1 VTLSTTTASTFSVEG
16 NTTLGDSITDV
27 TTINGSLVVT
37 GATAV
42 STVDGNFGVGTT
54 SPYARLSVHAD
65 ANDTYNDTLLAIAS
79 STASATTTHFVI
91 KADGNVGIGTTTPGT
106 LPGVDSEFDVYG
118 DILVTDATTDA
129 IFGSFGTGNVLMG
142 AFSAHDLRLR
152 TSNLDR
158 LTINSAGNVGIGTTS
173 PLRRLSVTDA
183 VSTAQFIL
191 SYDNTTYG
199 DFLVDSV
206 GDLTINPSGNDVF
219 LNDDNLWVCAGGAC
233 PSGTPSGTGNLIVE
247 TALGVGTSSPW
258 KSLSVEGEVVIT
270 ATTTV
275 GNQFAIAP
283 MSGTTTATGLYDNTG
298 DLLIRFDE
306 F

>member
-65 ANDTYNDTLLAIAS
+65 ANDTYNDTLLAVAS

-91 KADGNVGIGTTTPGT
+91 KAN
-106 LPGVDSEFDVYG
+106 
-118 DILVTDATTDA
+118 
-129 IFGSFGTGNVLMG
+129 
-142 AFSAHDLRLR
+142 
-152 TSNLDR
+152 
-158 LTINSAGNVGIGTTS
+158 GNVGIGTTS

-191 SYDNTTYG
+191 SYDDTTYG
-199 DFLVDSV
+199 DFLIDSV
-206 GDLTINPSGNDVF
+206 GDLTISPSGNDVF
-219 LNDDNLWVCAGGAC
+219 LNDDNFWICAGGAC
-233 PSGTPSGTGNLIVE
+233 PSVASSGTGNLIVE
-247 TALGVGTSSPW
+247 KDAFIIG
-258 KSLSVEGEVVIT
+258 
-270 ATTTV
+270 TTTV

-283 MSGTTTATGLYDNTG
+283 IAGTTTATGLYDNSG
-298 DLLIRFDE
+298 YLMVLFDE
-306 F
+306 N